1 MSTFPHVE
9 DYTNHRQGSIIYIY
23 YIILYVHIFAYIYIL
38 CIFSILLNSGT
49 VALDHTQPPRERER
63 GREGGRE
70 GGRRG
75 EERRGEERRG
85 EVELGSLAAENI
97 KTGHVQSVQS

>member
-23 YIILYVHIFAYIYIL
+23 ILYYIICTYICLYIYIL

-63 GREGGRE
+63 GREGGGGRE
-70 GGRRG
+70 EGRGEERRG

-85 EVELGSLAAENI
+85 
-97 KTGHVQSVQS
+97 